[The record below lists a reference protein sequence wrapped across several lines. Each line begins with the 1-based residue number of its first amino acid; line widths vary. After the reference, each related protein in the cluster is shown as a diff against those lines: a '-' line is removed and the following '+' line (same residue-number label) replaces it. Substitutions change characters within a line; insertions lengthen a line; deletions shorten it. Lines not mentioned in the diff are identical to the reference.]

1 MDVREAMGVLSDYI
15 TKAQCKGIYSIDELT
30 EIQNAEQVLYVFF
43 DAMGV

>member
-1 MDVREAMGVLSDYI
+1 MNVREAMETLSDYI

-30 EIQNAEQVLYVFF
+30 EIQNAEQAIYVFL